1 MERQNTSG
9 SVVVRIYLDDPGH
22 GAMAVPAE
30 DSNLSQGEQI
40 QDRFAV
46 RSSLMSDPSGSQ
58 QSENQPFEKGLTIG
72 QTVIE
77 KRG

>member
-9 SVVVRIYLDDPGH
+9 SVVVRIYLLDDPGH

-30 DSNLSQGEQI
+30 DSHLSQGEQI

-46 RSSLMSDPSGSQ
+46 TQFAQVRSQRESAIRESA
-58 QSENQPFEKGLTIG
+58 
-72 QTVIE
+72 V
-77 KRG
+77 

>member
-30 DSNLSQGEQI
+30 DSHLSQGEQI
-40 QDRFAV
+40 QDRFSVTKFAQV
-46 RSSLMSDPSGSQ
+46 RSQRKSAIRESA
-58 QSENQPFEKGLTIG
+58 
-72 QTVIE
+72 V
-77 KRG
+77 